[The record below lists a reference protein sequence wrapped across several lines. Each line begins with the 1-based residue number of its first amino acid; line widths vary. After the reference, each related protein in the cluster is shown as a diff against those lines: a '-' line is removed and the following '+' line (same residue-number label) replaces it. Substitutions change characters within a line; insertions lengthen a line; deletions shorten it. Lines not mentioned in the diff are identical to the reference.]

1 MAMIIKVSLS
11 GMAALYIQFKSHGV
25 CIRGVFSICVCN
37 DVLCVC
43 VSEKKQNDEFVGLY
57 VSEEERILNC
67 ADLWVPQTT
76 PIARRSAVVIAELV
90 YLLFSNVCCR
100 SAEERSDVLAE
111 LVYSR
116 SRLKQLNSELQR
128 TVELADD
135 NNTVLRTE
143 NAALRNQVKG

>member
-1 MAMIIKVSLS
+1 M
-11 GMAALYIQFKSHGV
+11 
-25 CIRGVFSICVCN
+25 
-37 DVLCVC
+37 
-43 VSEKKQNDEFVGLY
+43 
-57 VSEEERILNC
+57 
-67 ADLWVPQTT
+67 PQTT